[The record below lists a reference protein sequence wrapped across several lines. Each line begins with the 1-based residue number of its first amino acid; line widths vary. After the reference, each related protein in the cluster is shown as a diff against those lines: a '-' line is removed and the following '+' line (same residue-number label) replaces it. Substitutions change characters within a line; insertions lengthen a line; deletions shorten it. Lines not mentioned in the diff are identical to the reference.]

1 MSNHTNLNLD
11 QNVVPF
17 NGSNDPFGMNG
28 LAEDLNQAA
37 DQTLEAFDSVATQVD
52 TMSNVTFQVIDKVDD
67 VMSQMEAKSQ
77 ELRERMAARKAAKNK
92 RQTEKKVN
100 QLRTRVTAIRDRSFA
115 MNVAVGRGLEYMIQV

>member
-28 LAEDLNQAA
+28 LAEDLHQAA

-52 TMSNVTFQVIDKVDD
+52 TMSNVTFQVIDKVDA

-115 MNVAVGRGLEYMIQV
+115 MNVAVGRGLEYMVQV